1 MGDLLLRRHGALR
14 SRSVGIVCVA
24 WRAAKAIRSGI
35 HGETG
40 GRRRATWGG
49 MSNEAVSGC

>member
-14 SRSVGIVCVA
+14 SGSIGIVRITR
-24 WRAAKAIRSGI
+24 RAAKPVLGGI

-40 GRRRATWGG
+40 G
-49 MSNEAVSGC
+49 